1 MMSSHFQEVILF
13 TTSTKPTQQCRR
25 TVTTGGLR
33 LMQVQEKSCLGKLY
47 CTRTLGLDFAKT
59 QISWKNMVLINEKTL

>member
-25 TVTTGGLR
+25 TVTTGGPR
-33 LMQVQEKSCLGKLY
+33 LLQVQEKVVWENSSALELW
-47 CTRTLGLDFAKT
+47 D
-59 QISWKNMVLINEKTL
+59 